1 MKLFIL
7 CLALAGCYDNPPP
20 AIPRP
25 VVPQVVPGAV
35 LDVDSHEAS
44 ELRPVTSH
52 DRVCVGADCST
63 VSVTNHEY
71 VTVKHAKATY
81 NGQRLAFGQAQALAD
96 PTYLADYDRMTALA
110 ASCSHATVA
119 KWVGELFTTGGILLL
134 ADGAGANSD
143 WGSPYAIAGMAT
155 IAGGIAAYAL
165 GKYALGGQDCEPAND
180 IFEARRRQWRE
191 VDSADVED
199 DLADELE
206 RIATQF
212 NARAR

>member
-1 MKLFIL
+1 
-7 CLALAGCYDNPPP
+7 
-20 AIPRP
+20 
-25 VVPQVVPGAV
+25 
-35 LDVDSHEAS
+35 
-44 ELRPVTSH
+44 
-52 DRVCVGADCST
+52 
-63 VSVTNHEY
+63 
-71 VTVKHAKATY
+71 
-81 NGQRLAFGQAQALAD
+81 
-96 PTYLADYDRMTALA
+96 MTALA